1 MSRAG
6 KSLWADGVADQ
17 HLRRL
22 AGEGFSAVQIA
33 EALSHK
39 GWSVSKAAVIGR
51 AHRTGVNLG
60 QGRVTVTPAERV
72 ERRREQDAANA
83 RRRRAERRESS
94 PPAAPAPAPKPVTGR
109 KRISGGALPPLPMV
123 ADVPAE
129 AARGILL
136 ASPDLRHDACRWP
149 LRGEGL
155 GLVVCGAKAGE
166 GASYCPVHRRMAYV
180 PGTAR
185 EPRPAYDVH
194 VIPARSSKRREA
206 DLVDAFADGK
216 AA

>member
-1 MSRAG
+1 MSREG

-22 AGEGFSAVQIA
+22 AGEGYSAVQIA

-39 GWSVSKAAVIGR
+39 GWFVSKAAVIGR
-51 AHRTGVNLG
+51 ARRTGVHLG

-72 ERRREQDAANA
+72 EHRREQDAANA
-83 RRRRAERRESS
+83 RRRRAERRESA
-94 PPAAPAPAPKPVTGR
+94 PHAAPAPAPKPVTGR

-136 ASPDLRHDACRWP
+136 APPALNHDACRWP

-166 GASYCPVHRRMAYV
+166 GGSYCAAHRRMAYV

-185 EPRPAYDVH
+185 EPRPAYDVY

-206 DLVDAFADGK
+206 DLVDAFADGR

>member
-1 MSRAG
+1 MSREG

-22 AGEGFSAVQIA
+22 AGEGYSAAQIA

-39 GWSVSKAAVIGR
+39 GWFVSKAAVIGR

-60 QGRVTVTPAERV
+60 QGRVVVTPVERV

-83 RRRRAERRESS
+83 RRRRAERRESAPS
-94 PPAAPAPAPKPVTGR
+94 PAPAPKPVTGR
-109 KRISGGALPPLPMV
+109 KRISGGALPPLPLA

-129 AARGILL
+129 EVGGIAF

-155 GLVVCGAKAGE
+155 GLVVCGDRTGE
-166 GASYCPVHRRMAYV
+166 GASYCAAHHRMAYV
-180 PGTAR
+180 RGTAR

-194 VIPARSSKRREA
+194 VMPARSSKRHEA
-206 DLVDAFADGK
+206 DLVDAFAGGR

>member
-1 MSRAG
+1 MSREG

-22 AGEGFSAVQIA
+22 AREGYSAVQIA

-39 GWSVSKAAVIGR
+39 GWFVSKAAVIGR

-60 QGRVTVTPAERV
+60 QGRVVVTPVERV

-83 RRRRAERRESS
+83 RRRRAERRES
-94 PPAAPAPAPKPVTGR
+94 APHAAPAPKPVTGR

-123 ADVPAE
+123 ADVPAK

-136 ASPDLRHDACRWP
+136 ASPALNHDACRWP

-155 GLVVCGAKAGE
+155 GLVVCGARAKE
-166 GASYCPVHRRMAYV
+166 GASYCPAHRRMAYV
-180 PGTAR
+180 PGTAH